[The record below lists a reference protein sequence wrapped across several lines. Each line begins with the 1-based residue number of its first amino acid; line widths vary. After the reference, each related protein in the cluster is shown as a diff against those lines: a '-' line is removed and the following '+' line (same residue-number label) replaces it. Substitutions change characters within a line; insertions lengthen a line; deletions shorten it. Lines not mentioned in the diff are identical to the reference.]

1 MFRSVTNAKWTAGL
15 VAVFLLLLT
24 ACDGK
29 TPTIAPLGRQAT
41 VLAFGDSLT
50 FGTGA
55 ERGESYPARLEAL
68 IERRVV
74 NAGVPGELS
83 EQGLSRLP
91 SLLDRLQ
98 PALLVLCHGGN
109 DLLRRTGEKST
120 AANIRAMVEM
130 ARERG
135 IDVVLVGVPRP
146 GLVLE
151 SPDFYEDIAGDFHI
165 PYEGDI
171 LPAILSDRSLKS
183 DRFHPNAEGYQN
195 LAQTIATLLKKA
207 KAL

>member
-1 MFRSVTNAKWTAGL
+1 MFRSVANAKWITGL
-15 VAVFLLLLT
+15 AAFFLLFLT

-29 TPTIAPLGRQAT
+29 TPTVAPLGGQAT

-55 ERGESYPARLEAL
+55 EAGASYPARLEAL
-68 IERRVV
+68 IGRRVV

-83 EQGLSRLP
+83 GQGMSRLP
-91 SLLDRLQ
+91 TLLDRHR
-98 PALLVLCHGGN
+98 PDLLVLCHGGN
-109 DLLRRTGEKST
+109 DLLRRTGEEKT

-151 SPDFYEDIAGDFHI
+151 APGFYEEIAGEFLA
-165 PYEGDI
+165 PYEGEI
-171 LPAILSDRSLKS
+171 LSAILAERSLKS
-183 DRFHPNAEGYQN
+183 DRFHPNAEGYRK
-195 LAQTIATLLKKA
+195 LAQAIAALLKKA
-207 KAL
+207 RAL